1 MALMQRRMRWPTVL
15 IVGCGDV
22 GMRVLGLLR
31 GRCRVLALTSTPDR
45 VAVLRA
51 AGALP
56 LVGNLDEPATLGRLA
71 TLADAVLHLAPPA
84 ASGTT
89 DRRTAA
95 LLAAL
100 ARGDRVGRLVYAST
114 TGVYGDAGGAWL
126 DETSPLRAATDRAR
140 RRVDAERRVRC
151 FGRSSGTTVSIL
163 RIPGI
168 YALDRE
174 GGDPRDRLR
183 RGTPVLAAEDDVHTN
198 HIHADDLARACV
210 AALWRGR
217 PQRVVNVCDDT
228 ELAMGD
234 YFDLAADLAGLSRPP
249 RMARA
254 QVASALS
261 PVQLSFMSESRR
273 LRNRRM
279 KVELGLRLRYPTVR
293 EGLAGLAA
301 R

>member
-1 MALMQRRMRWPTVL
+1 MGLMQDRRPSVL

-22 GMRVLGLLR
+22 GMRVLKLLR
-31 GRCRVLALTSTPDR
+31 GRCRVLVLTSSPSR
-45 VAVLRA
+45 VVELRA
-51 AGALP
+51 ACAVP
-56 LVGNLDEPATLGRLA
+56 LIGNLDDPATLGRLA
-71 TLADAVLHLAPPA
+71 ALADAVLHLAPPPS
-84 ASGTT
+84 SGST

-100 ARGDRVGRLVYAST
+100 ARGGRVQRLVYAST

-126 DETSPLRAATDRAR
+126 DETSPLRAVTDRAR
-140 RRVDAERRVRC
+140 RRVDAEHRVRC
-151 FGRSSGTTVSIL
+151 FGGATGATVSIL

-183 RGTPVLAAEDDVHTN
+183 RGTPVLRADDDVYTN

-217 PQRVVNVCDDT
+217 PQRIVNACDDT

-234 YFDLAADLAGLSRPP
+234 YFDLVADLAGLLRP
-249 RMARA
+249 RRVARA
-254 QVASALS
+254 EAAAELS
-261 PVQLSFMSESRR
+261 PMQMSFMGESRR
-273 LRNRRM
+273 LRNRRL
-279 KVELGLRLRYPTVR
+279 KEELRLRLRYPTV
-293 EGLAGLAA
+293 LDGLAA
-301 R
+301 LNVR